1 VVLVLARNWW
11 TLVVRGAAAILF
23 GFATFAWPDLTLSI
37 LIALFGAFA
46 LVDGIFNLVGAA
58 RGATH
63 RKERWGWLFL
73 QGLVSLAAAFVT
85 LLLPGLTAL
94 ALLYWIA
101 AWAVVTGVLEIV
113 TAIRLRREIHGEWLL
128 VLGGI
133 ASIVFGALLFVS
145 PGLGA
150 LAVVI
155 WIGAYAIVFGALNI
169 GLGLRL
175 RSELDRVEFPRT
187 RTRVP
192 V

>member
-1 VVLVLARNWW
+1 MLLVLARNWW
-11 TLVVRGAAAILF
+11 TLVIRGVAAVAF
-23 GFATFAWPDLTLSI
+23 GFATLAWPNLTLTV
-37 LIALFGAFA
+37 LIAMFGAYA
-46 LVDGIFNLVGAA
+46 LVDGIFNLVGAI

-63 RKERWGWLFL
+63 RKERWGWMFV
-73 QGLVSLAAAFVT
+73 QGLVSLAAGFVT
-85 LLLPGLTAL
+85 LLWPGLTAI

-113 TAIRLRREIHGEWLL
+113 TAIRLRKEVRGEWLL

-133 ASIVFGALLFVS
+133 ASIVFGALLFAS

-169 GLGLRL
+169 GLGFRL
-175 RSELDRVEFPRT
+175 RSELKRVEPPRA
-187 RTRVP
+187 RKPVP